1 MKMNW
6 WMVSQKLLNES
17 SFFPSLF
24 KWQELIVRVK
34 DIGAIG
40 SADTSTRNRCS
51 HRFPNLFS
59 SRFSPFFF
67 FFFFSRGR
75 TLFESALSP
84 HGYNCCS
91 VSWKKVSRKNRG
103 RREQRGGP
111 LFLPIF
117 ISFLFPGLHTAKRQ
131 ILTTDSWY
139 LIEKEGSGRISLFT
153 WCIRRAI
160 NNNGDDDD
168 DDDDDVTRWKSTMWF
183 TDRESRSSRFP
194 GSASEPRA
202 HHRLDAFFEIRR
214 RQIEGN
220 TKETTIYTFLCT
232 CPCSSYT
239 TYVIFPVY

>member
-1 MKMNW
+1 MKMNRW
-6 WMVSQKLLNES
+6 KVSRKLLNES

-24 KWQELIVRVK
+24 KWQELIVRAR

-40 SADTSTRNRCS
+40 SAETSTRNRGS
-51 HRFPNLFS
+51 HLFPNLFS

-67 FFFFSRGR
+67 FFFFSRDR

-117 ISFLFPGLHTAKRQ
+117 ISFLLPVLHTAKRE

-160 NNNGDDDD
+160 NDDDD
-168 DDDDDVTRWKSTMWF
+168 DDDATRWKSTMWS
-183 TDRESRSSRFP
+183 TDRSSRFP

-202 HHRLDAFFEIRR
+202 HHRLNAFFEIRR
-214 RQIEGN
+214 RPIEGN

-239 TYVIFPVY
+239 TYVIFLIY